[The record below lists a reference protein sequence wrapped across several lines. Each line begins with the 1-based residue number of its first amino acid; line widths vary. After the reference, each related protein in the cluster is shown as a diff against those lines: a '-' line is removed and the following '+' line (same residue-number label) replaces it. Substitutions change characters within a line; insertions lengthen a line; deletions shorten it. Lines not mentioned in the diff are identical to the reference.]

1 MDDLWKGSRGGSH
14 AGRGFHYQ
22 DAVATELAVR
32 AWTGEL
38 PFRRLV
44 PEGLDDISIEF
55 DDRWLHLQAKSRREH
70 RGEFALGDFSSVWPH
85 LAERLLAD
93 PDARAGLVLER
104 PLCGIETGLDGT
116 LAEAAIGPLKEA
128 IGRAVS
134 GMSVDEFLARTCI
147 VVTPAD
153 QSTAVRLLAE
163 KLNIAPATCA
173 AHCEAIRSEMV
184 RLADE
189 NGVRDADDPAATTVG
204 EIGRIID
211 DVSEAVDSS
220 ALNEATR
227 DGLCE
232 PVDFAT
238 AVADEQFFSGV
249 DVVVGHVVAGLPL
262 ERRELSDALA
272 AALAT
277 HGSALAVGPSGCG
290 KSALIWMTT
299 YETRHLVR
307 WYRVRRLRPEDV
319 TPLIRL
325 AKGLLV
331 SPTARV
337 GFVCDDLGRQD
348 RLGFD
353 ALCEEARGLPGTLL
367 LGACRQENLI
377 LVRSAHRIAQV
388 RPELDEA
395 TAQGIWADL
404 RKRGE
409 TDWAEWREPFT
420 QSRGLLLEY
429 GHLLTSGERLE
440 TTITAQV
447 EERFLESNRGV
458 ELDSL
463 TLVAAAAAYGGE
475 LDAVLLAGALNA
487 DAPTMKLALARLVD
501 EHLISQRDGMLGG
514 LHELRSQHI
523 TQAIHR
529 TPPPRL
535 VDTMRRVI
543 GLVGAAALQTL
554 LVRALLDGTID
565 DDAAIA
571 AVAARITGD
580 EDPNVLAAALH
591 AMRLVGLW
599 RTTRQWRELFDATRA
614 RPADAFLIAH
624 FVAGGGDASLFPAP
638 LQRAVTEASK
648 VPIDDLREPLL
659 ARIAPHVGPS
669 LAATRDVG
677 VASSVLAACGEIG
690 TEIDIDADALIAV
703 AEAASLADLRLLLEA
718 AYAAAPR
725 LAIDLVDS
733 IGGSTALLERV
744 ERELPWVRNAQ
755 LGTSDDGEST
765 VEAKYAYMVES
776 AQPPA
781 HEAVMDLVGY
791 LAAFA
796 PSATTIICTA
806 IDATG
811 DAAGLGMA
819 LADKAIPRENLPSK
833 ASICWS
839 RARSRAAVAA
849 VAAATATEHQ
859 LAARED
865 IVATSKLVRR
875 AGDSFVSGRAPT
887 SQLKA
892 LLHELVRSTGER
904 RPAPI
909 ALEAPGPL
917 DEGELPIKDPAG
929 DVAAT
934 TSSNLIPRLFR
945 GENVAPLAIDLARKT
960 RELSAPEWWRFVDE
974 PPFED
979 LAELQRSLRDLHDV
993 VAEQQLGDRRA
1004 IMALRAAGRK
1014 GGLGAAATD
1023 ARRRSHERMNAVAE
1037 SVTDELARHEI
1048 HAHVLVRDIERE
1060 SDRPTQDE
1068 LLALIEVASMI
1079 EWRQRLATTIDLCR
1093 PLLGDRVA
1101 LRAAP
1106 VRDERIVSSSA
1117 VRVLKSVYPDDTLRT
1132 WPGLPFRLLDETL
1145 GDSLRSG
1152 LQGLVE
1158 VSGIIATAHKDGL
1171 NDAEEAA
1178 FSSAVENKSAA
1189 LENLRQLW
1197 EATQDPVLAELLGV
1211 FAALHG
1217 LIQNEAAALAEGSP
1231 IHGGLAASMIAGNKG
1246 TPNET
1251 YNTVVGALAF
1261 AAEWDV
1267 DPLGARTLLEQPPE

>member
-1 MDDLWKGSRGGSH
+1 MDDLWTGSRSGSH
-14 AGRGFHYQ
+14 AARGFHYQ

-38 PFRRLV
+38 PLRRLV

-55 DDRWLHLQAKSRREH
+55 DHRWTHLQAKSRREH

-93 PDARAGLVLER
+93 PHARAGLVLER

-116 LAEAAIGPLKEA
+116 LAQTATGPLKKA
-128 IGRAVS
+128 IGHAVS
-134 GMSVDEFLARTCI
+134 GISVDEFLARTCV

-153 QSTAVRLLAE
+153 SSTAIRLLAE
-163 KLNIAPATCA
+163 KLNTAPATCA
-173 AHCEAIRSEMV
+173 AHYRAIRSEMA

-189 NGVRDADDPAATTVG
+189 NGVRGADDPAATTIG
-204 EIGRIID
+204 EISRIID

-220 ALNEATR
+220 ALNEAVR
-227 DGLCE
+227 DRLCE

-238 AVADEQFFSGV
+238 SVTDEEFFSGV
-249 DVVVGHVVAGLPL
+249 DVVIGHVVAGLPL
-262 ERRELSDALA
+262 ERRGLSDALA

-277 HGSALAVGPSGCG
+277 HGSVLAVGPSGCG
-290 KSALIWMTT
+290 KSALIWMTA

-307 WYRVRRLRPEDV
+307 WYQVRRLRPEDV

-325 AKGLLV
+325 AKGLMV
-331 SPTARV
+331 SPTTRV

-353 ALCEEARGLPGTLL
+353 ALYEEARGLPGTLL

-377 LVRSAHRIAQV
+377 LVRSAHRMAQV

-395 TAQGIWADL
+395 TARGIWADL
-404 RKRGE
+404 CKREE

-440 TTITAQV
+440 ATINAQV
-447 EERFLESNRGV
+447 EERFLEPNRGV

-463 TLVAAAAAYGGE
+463 TLVAAVAAYGGK
-475 LDAVLLAGALNA
+475 LDAVRLADALNA
-487 DAPTMKLALARLVD
+487 DAATMKLALVRLVD
-501 EHLISQRDGMLGG
+501 EHLIAERDGMLGG

-529 TPPPRL
+529 IPPPRL
-535 VDTMRRVI
+535 VDTLQRII
-543 GLVGAAALQTL
+543 GLVDAATLQTL

-571 AVAARITGD
+571 AVAARIAAD

-591 AMRLVGLW
+591 ATRLVGLW
-599 RTTRQWRELFDATRA
+599 RTTRQWRELFDATGA

-624 FVAGGGDASLFPAP
+624 FVAEGGDVSLFPAP
-638 LQRAVTEASK
+638 LQRAVAEASK
-648 VPIDDLREPLL
+648 VAIDDLRGALV
-659 ARIAPHVGPS
+659 ARIAPLVSPS
-669 LAATRDVG
+669 LARTRDVG
-677 VASSVLAACGEIG
+677 VAASVLAACGEIG
-690 TEIDIDADALIAV
+690 AEIDIDADAMIAV

-718 AYAAAPR
+718 AYTAAPR
-725 LAIDLVDS
+725 LAVDLVAG
-733 IGGSTALLERV
+733 IGGSASLLERL
-744 ERELPWVRNAQ
+744 ERELPWVRDAR
-755 LGTSDDGEST
+755 LGMSDDGQPT
-765 VEAKYAYMVES
+765 VEAKYAYVVES

-781 HEAVMDLVGY
+781 HEAVMDLVSY

-811 DAAGLGMA
+811 EAAGLGMA

-833 ASICWS
+833 ADICWS
-839 RARSRAAVAA
+839 RARSRATIAA
-849 VAAATATEHQ
+849 VAAQTATDHQ
-859 LAARED
+859 LAARD
-865 IVATSKLVRR
+865 AVVASTKLVRS
-875 AGDSFVSGRAPT
+875 AGDSYISGRAPT
-887 SQLKA
+887 GQFRAQLRA
-892 LLHELVRSTGER
+892 LGKSAGEL

-917 DEGELPIKDPAG
+917 DEGELPIKDPAS

-934 TSSNLIPRLFR
+934 TTSNLLPRLFR
-945 GENVAPLAIDLARKT
+945 GENVAPLALDLARKT
-960 RELSAPEWWRFVDE
+960 RELSAPEWWRFVDS

-993 VAEQQLGDRRA
+993 VAEQQVDDRRA

-1014 GGLGAAATD
+1014 RGLRAAATA
-1023 ARRRSHERMNAVAE
+1023 ARRRAHERMKVLTKSITE
-1037 SVTDELARHEI
+1037 ELTRNGVQ
-1048 HAHVLVRDIERE
+1048 AHVLVREPDPA
-1060 SDRPTQDE
+1060 SDKEAQADF
-1068 LLALIEVASMI
+1068 LVLVDVASMI
-1079 EWRQRLATTIDLCR
+1079 EWPQRLATIVHLRRSMLADGVDL
-1093 PLLGDRVA
+1093 L
-1101 LRAAP
+1101 AAP
-1106 VRDERIVSSSA
+1106 VRNERIVGSSA
-1117 VRVLKSVYPDDTLRT
+1117 VAVLDSVWPDDRVRT
-1132 WPGLPFRLLDETL
+1132 WPELPFPLLEEKL
-1145 GDSLRSG
+1145 GDVLRRG
-1152 LQGLVE
+1152 LQSFVE
-1158 VSGIIATAHKDGL
+1158 VSGIIAMAHQDGL

-1178 FSSAVENKSAA
+1178 FKSAVESKNAA
-1189 LENLRQLW
+1189 LENLHQLW
-1197 EATQDPVLAELLGV
+1197 ESTQDPVVAGLLDV
-1211 FAALHG
+1211 FAALQD
-1217 LIQNEAAALAEGSP
+1217 LIESEATALADGSTVP
-1231 IHGGLAASMIAGNKG
+1231 SGLASSMVAGNKG
-1246 TPNET
+1246 APDET
-1251 YNTVVGALAF
+1251 YNAAVGALAF

-1267 DPLGARTLLEQPPE
+1267 DPLRARTLLEQTSK

>member
-1 MDDLWKGSRGGSH
+1 MLE
-14 AGRGFHYQ
+14 Q
-22 DAVATELAVR
+22 PL
-32 AWTGEL
+32 
-38 PFRRLV
+38 
-44 PEGLDDISIEF
+44 
-55 DDRWLHLQAKSRREH
+55 
-70 RGEFALGDFSSVWPH
+70 LG
-85 LAERLLAD
+85 
-93 PDARAGLVLER
+93 
-104 PLCGIETGLDGT
+104 INTGLDGT
-116 LAEAAIGPLKEA
+116 LAEAATGPLKEA
-128 IGRAVS
+128 IGRAVTDIS
-134 GMSVDEFLARTCI
+134 LDEFLARTCI

-153 QSTAVRLLAE
+153 QSTAIRLLAE
-163 KLNIAPATCA
+163 KLSIAPATCE
-173 AHCEAIRSEMV
+173 AHYGAIRGEMV

-189 NGVRDADDPAATTVG
+189 NGVRGADDPAATTIG

-211 DVSEAVDSS
+211 DVSEAVDDS
-220 ALNEATR
+220 ALNQAAR

-238 AVADEQFFSGV
+238 AVTEEQFFSGV

-290 KSALIWMTT
+290 KSALIWMTA

-325 AKGLLV
+325 AKGLMV

-353 ALCEEARGLPGTLL
+353 ALYEEARGLPGTLL

-377 LVRSAHRIAQV
+377 LVRVAHRVTQV

-395 TAQGIWADL
+395 TAHGIWADL
-404 RKRGE
+404 HEQGE
-409 TDWAEWREPFT
+409 TDWAEWREPFA

-440 TTITAQV
+440 ATITAQV
-447 EERFLESNRGV
+447 QERFVEPNRGV

-463 TLVAAAAAYGGE
+463 TLVAAVAAYGGE
-475 LDAVLLAGALNA
+475 LDAVRLADALNA
-487 DAPTMKLALARLVD
+487 DAAAMKLALARLVD
-501 EHLISQRDGMLGG
+501 EHLISEREGMLGG

-535 VDTMRRVI
+535 ADTLQRVI
-543 GLVGAAALQTL
+543 GLVDAATLQTL
-554 LVRALLDGTID
+554 LVRALLDGAID

-571 AVAARITGD
+571 AVAARIAAD

-599 RTTRQWRELFDATRA
+599 RTTRQWRELFDATGA

-624 FVAGGGDASLFPAP
+624 FVVEGGDTSLFPAA
-638 LQRAVTEASK
+638 LQRAVSEASK
-648 VPIDDLREPLL
+648 VPIDDLRGALL
-659 ARIAPHVGPS
+659 TRIAPHVSPS

-677 VASSVLAACGEIG
+677 VAGSVLAACGEIG
-690 TEIDIDADALIAV
+690 TDIDIDADTLIAV

-718 AYAAAPR
+718 AYAAAPQ
-725 LAIDLVDS
+725 LAVDLVAG
-733 IGGSTALLERV
+733 IGGSTTLLERL
-744 ERELPWVRNAQ
+744 ERDLPWVRDAR
-755 LGTSDDGEST
+755 LATSDEGQPT
-765 VEAKYAYMVES
+765 VEARYAYVAES

-781 HEAVMDLVGY
+781 HDAVMDLVGY

-796 PSATTIICTA
+796 PSATKIICTA

-833 ASICWS
+833 ADICWS
-839 RARSRAAVAA
+839 RACSRAAIAAVAA
-849 VAAATATEHQ
+849 PTATERQ
-859 LAARED
+859 LAARD
-865 IVATSKLVRR
+865 AIVATARLARR
-875 AGDSFVSGRAPT
+875 AGDLFVSGRAPT
-887 SQLKA
+887 SQLMAQLRA
-892 LLHELVRSTGER
+892 LVESGGTL

-917 DEGELPIKDPAG
+917 DEGELPIKDPVG
-929 DVAAT
+929 DVVAT
-934 TSSNLIPRLFR
+934 TSSNLVPRLFAD
-945 GENVAPLAIDLARKT
+945 ENVASLALDLARQT
-960 RELSAPEWWRFVDE
+960 GELSAPEQWRFVEE
-974 PPFED
+974 PPFDD
-979 LAELQRSLRDLHDV
+979 LTELRRSLRFLHDV

-1004 IMALRAAGRK
+1004 LMALRAAGRK
-1014 GGLGAAATD
+1014 GGLVAAATA
-1023 ARRRSHERMNAVAE
+1023 ARHRSHDRMNVLTK
-1037 SVTDELARHEI
+1037 SVTDELARNGV
-1048 HAHVLVRDIERE
+1048 HAHVLMRDDDPG
-1060 SDRPTQDE
+1060 SDRPAQAE
-1068 LLALIEVASMI
+1068 LLVLIEVASMI
-1079 EWRQRLATTIDLCR
+1079 EWPQRLATTIDLCR

-1101 LRAAP
+1101 LLAAP
-1106 VRDERIVSSSA
+1106 IRDKRIVSSSA
-1117 VRVLKSVYPDDTLRT
+1117 VAVLDSVWPDERVRT
-1132 WPGLPFRLLDETL
+1132 WPELPFPPLEERL
-1145 GDSLRSG
+1145 GDSLRGG

-1158 VSGIIATAHKDGL
+1158 VSGIIATAHQDRL

-1178 FSSAVENKSAA
+1178 VRSAVESTNAA
-1189 LENLRQLW
+1189 LESLGQLR
-1197 EATQDPVLAELLGV
+1197 ETTRDPVLTELLGV
-1211 FAALHG
+1211 FVTLRS
-1217 LIQNEAAALAEGSP
+1217 LIQNEAAALAEGTPVSD
-1231 IHGGLAASMIAGNKG
+1231 GLAASMIAGNKG
-1246 TPNET
+1246 APDET
-1251 YNTVVGALAF
+1251 YNAAVDALAF

-1267 DPLGARTLLEQPPE
+1267 DPLGARTLLEQIPE